1 MNISKLAIDNKVTVY
16 ILMALIIIVGIQ
28 SYNSIPKESAPSITV
43 PFIFVTTPYIGVSP
57 QDMENLVTQ
66 EIEKEVKGIKDVK
79 KITSI
84 SQESFSFVNI
94 EFTPDVNI
102 DDALQKVRDKVAVA
116 KTKMPQ
122 DIEEPV
128 VSEINLSEQP
138 MLYVNLSGN
147 FGLATLKDIADN
159 LSDDVEAIPGV
170 LAADVKGGL
179 EREVKINVDAH
190 RLKYYGLSFDDII
203 GKIGL
208 ENRSIP
214 GGSVDIGNQNY
225 LIRVPGEFDDP
236 AKISDIVVKS
246 EMGQP
251 IYVRDVAQVIYGYKE
266 RTTMSREN
274 GREAVTLVIKKRS
287 GENIIRISDEIKSL
301 IKSKESQ
308 IPKGLTIS
316 YTGDESKSIKNT
328 VHELENGIITG
339 FLLVCIILLAS
350 MGLKNAFLVAT
361 SIPFSFLISFIVL
374 NALGITM
381 NIVVLFGLI
390 LVLGI
395 IVDDA
400 IVVVENIYRLQE
412 SEGYNPHDAAIEG
425 PREVQVPVTIAT
437 FTIISSF
444 APLLFFPGIVGE
456 FMKYLPI
463 TLIICLFSSLFVAL
477 VINPVLASQFIDFKK
492 DRDKLEKKNKWY
504 NFITRFHLWFDNLF
518 ARVVKAYEK
527 TIRFCLRHRKLT
539 ILGTVA
545 FLILVFFLYG
555 KFNNGVEFFPSV
567 EPRQAYINLN
577 MPVGTNLD
585 KSNEVSKVI
594 EEKLPA
600 FKDIE
605 FFLTNVGSEIG
616 EGFGS
621 DASNKST
628 ITLSFYDKVDRS
640 KSSFETIEDIREAVS
655 GITTADLRIIK
666 QQGGPPTGPPVNIE
680 ISGDDF
686 GMLGKFADE
695 VKREIKDIPG
705 IKDLKDDYDEARPEI
720 KIEVNREKASLYG
733 LNMTSIASTVRTA
746 INGTTASKFRVG
758 DDEYDITV
766 RLDSAQRENIRLIED
781 IYLSGKDGAKVPLT
795 SVANVTF
802 SGGIGAINRK
812 DLKRVVTVSANAE
825 GRLGNE
831 VLADVTAK
839 LKNYNLPSGYVIS
852 YTGEQEDQQES
863 TDFLSKAFLV
873 SLLLVFFFLVVEFN
887 SIVSPIII
895 MFTVL
900 LSLIG
905 VLLGLLITDTP
916 FGIIMTGI
924 GVISLGG
931 IVVRNA
937 IILLDFQVELQKR
950 GLSKMESLVQ
960 SGMIRLRPVFLTAAA
975 TISGLI
981 PLTTG
986 VDFDWRSL
994 SWIIGGENTAFWRP
1008 MGVAIIF
1015 GLSFATFL
1023 TLVVVPAIFYSVTNL
1038 VERFRK
1044 KKPEPVVEL
1053 GIKN

>member
-1 MNISKLAIDNKVTVY
+1 
-16 ILMALIIIVGIQ
+16 
-28 SYNSIPKESAPSITV
+28 
-43 PFIFVTTPYIGVSP
+43 
-57 QDMENLVTQ
+57 
-66 EIEKEVKGIKDVK
+66 
-79 KITSI
+79 
-84 SQESFSFVNI
+84 
-94 EFTPDVNI
+94 
-102 DDALQKVRDKVAVA
+102 
-116 KTKMPQ
+116 
-122 DIEEPV
+122 
-128 VSEINLSEQP
+128 
-138 MLYVNLSGN
+138 
-147 FGLATLKDIADN
+147 
-159 LSDDVEAIPGV
+159 
-170 LAADVKGGL
+170 
-179 EREVKINVDAH
+179 
-190 RLKYYGLSFDDII
+190 
-203 GKIGL
+203 
-208 ENRSIP
+208 
-214 GGSVDIGNQNY
+214 
-225 LIRVPGEFDDP
+225 
-236 AKISDIVVKS
+236 
-246 EMGQP
+246 
-251 IYVRDVAQVIYGYKE
+251 
-266 RTTMSREN
+266 
-274 GREAVTLVIKKRS
+274 
-287 GENIIRISDEIKSL
+287 
-301 IKSKESQ
+301 
-308 IPKGLTIS
+308 
-316 YTGDESKSIKNT
+316 
-328 VHELENGIITG
+328 
-339 FLLVCIILLAS
+339 
-350 MGLKNAFLVAT
+350 
-361 SIPFSFLISFIVL
+361 
-374 NALGITM
+374 
-381 NIVVLFGLI
+381 
-390 LVLGI
+390 
-395 IVDDA
+395 
-400 IVVVENIYRLQE
+400 
-412 SEGYNPHDAAIEG
+412 
-425 PREVQVPVTIAT
+425 
-437 FTIISSF
+437 
-444 APLLFFPGIVGE
+444 
-456 FMKYLPI
+456 
-463 TLIICLFSSLFVAL
+463 
-477 VINPVLASQFIDFKK
+477 
-492 DRDKLEKKNKWY
+492 
-504 NFITRFHLWFDNLF
+504 
-518 ARVVKAYEK
+518 
-527 TIRFCLRHRKLT
+527 
-539 ILGTVA
+539 
-545 FLILVFFLYG
+545 
-555 KFNNGVEFFPSV
+555 
-567 EPRQAYINLN
+567 
-577 MPVGTNLD
+577 
-585 KSNEVSKVI
+585 
-594 EEKLPA
+594 
-600 FKDIE
+600 
-605 FFLTNVGSEIG
+605 
-616 EGFGS
+616 
-621 DASNKST
+621 
-628 ITLSFYDKVDRS
+628 
-640 KSSFETIEDIREAVS
+640 
-655 GITTADLRIIK
+655 
-666 QQGGPPTGPPVNIE
+666 
-680 ISGDDF
+680 
-686 GMLGKFADE
+686 MLGKFADE

-1044 KKPEPVVEL
+1044 KKPEPAVEL

>member
-1044 KKPEPVVEL
+1044 KKPEPAVEL